1 MKSTNDIFSNL
12 NTGNDKKND
21 LEKAYKEALNDE
33 DFKLLISK
41 LRISENVLIKNTSTL
56 MECAKNYK
64 NCLGCKSILTCPYQM
79 SGYCYLPKIVDNNL
93 TFSYT
98 PCKFKKKLLNSQK
111 YLDNIYLFDVPKE
124 IKDASLDKIYMKDAN
139 RFEVIEWVHKFI
151 NNYDV
156 NKTQKGMYLYGNFG
170 CGKTYMIAA
179 LFNKLAHNNIKSA
192 IVYWPEYLRDL
203 KASFDTDFKE
213 KFEYIKK
220 VPLLLIDDIGAEAV
234 TGWSRDEILGSIL
247 QYRMQEQLP
256 TFFTSNLDIKAL
268 ELHLSMSKDGIES
281 IKAKRII
288 ERIKQLSE
296 IKTMISKN
304 LRK

>member
-1 MKSTNDIFSNL
+1 MKSANDIFGNL
-12 NTGNDKKND
+12 NNDKDKKND

-124 IKDASLDKIYMKDAN
+124 IREASLDKIYMKDAN

-151 NNYDV
+151 NNYDT

-179 LFNKLAHNNIKSA
+179 LFNKLAHSNIKSA

-203 KASFDTDFKE
+203 KASFDTDFKQ